1 MELSYQ
7 LLVLCAYPQTLVELS
22 YQLLVHCTCLQTL
35 VESDFIVLARILYPG
50 SQIEETFSQYLQFK
64 TGDRE
69 NVMTFDWP
77 E

>member
-1 MELSYQ
+1 M
-7 LLVLCAYPQTLVELS
+7 ELS

-64 TGDRE
+64 MGEQRICLHNQIMGTEKMSLQVLG
-69 NVMTFDWP
+69 
-77 E
+77 